1 MALTTNYENL
11 GEEEGGATYKSCAVQ
26 DFMKVYEIL
35 REELLTDDLIAGQPS
50 FSAEY
55 MRKVRASTDPSMSQ
69 VTGDVQYSK
78 GHQTRPADLP

>member
-1 MALTTNYENL
+1 
-11 GEEEGGATYKSCAVQ
+11 
-26 DFMKVYEIL
+26 MKVYEIL

-55 MRKVRASTDPSMSQ
+55 MSKVTTSKDTSMSQ
-69 VTGDVQYSK
+69 VTADLQYLR